1 MINVLRLI
9 LSQKESY
16 FNYLKKRQ
24 LILTLV
30 LLAIKRTK
38 KLMILQWIIKKYL
51 NGKNKK
57 RSIRSRWRFC
67 RNTGWWELVWTQYD
81 DKRFKE
87 TFRISRDTFKYILS
101 EIRVNIEKQHNAEER
116 IKLRGH
122 VQHFSSTRSKKMLQ
136 VFYSIFYPWR
146 HRQKLL

>member
-1 MINVLRLI
+1 
-9 LSQKESY
+9 
-16 FNYLKKRQ
+16 
-24 LILTLV
+24 
-30 LLAIKRTK
+30 
-38 KLMILQWIIKKYL
+38 MILQWIITKYL

-57 RSIRSRWRFC
+57 RSIRSCRRFC

-101 EIRVNIEKQHNAEER
+101 EIWVNIEKQHNAEAP

-136 VFYSIFYPWR
+136 VFCSKLYPWC
-146 HRQKLL
+146 HRQKLLQNFYNKQEENWNRNWKYKRWH